1 MARNNNE
8 FEELEKKLR
17 AFYRAERE
25 DIPEADRSLWA
36 RLAPRLEQERRRASI
51 PWYRR
56 LSQPQVLRTATA
68 FATVFVLLVAG
79 LTSWFVSGR
88 LGGNGDNGGAVV
100 ALSPLVDGYV
110 AMAPRVLR
118 SGQTED
124 ISVALFDGETPARG
138 DVEVSL
144 LKDGQ
149 KVADASSQIKGK
161 GVLSLNVP
169 QGAAGQYEIQVR
181 GPGFRDTAAISVQE
195 GTLVFLE
202 TDKPIY
208 KPGQTVMMRVL
219 TLNSDLKPV
228 QGQVTVEV
236 MDAKGIKV
244 FKKVVA
250 TDDYGMTSLEMPL
263 STEPNLGVWKVSAV
277 AGQSKTQVDVR
288 VEEYVLPKYEVKVD
302 LAKDWALVSE
312 RITGKIQA
320 EYSFGKP
327 VKGEVEIIAKRYV
340 GTWEEYARVTRPI
353 DGQADF
359 AIPAVG
365 YVTGVPGAGGLGQVT
380 LDVSVR
386 EPATGYEEKTTRLID
401 IASSPVRIQVIP
413 ESSVFKPQLPMGLL
427 VISETP
433 GNEPLDKTVSLR
445 LRWMDK
451 ELDNIKEEKQ
461 EVRTTR
467 GKGLIKVTPPSNA
480 AAVTIEADAGDN
492 SIQDSSAPLAL
503 RAEYSPSGSFIHL
516 EQLSEASLKVG
527 DKASFKVHSTKETVN
542 YYYEVVARGKVV
554 FSDFSQSSD
563 IAFTVTPQMSPSAR
577 LLVYQLLPNSEVAA
591 DYLPFN
597 VESGYP
603 LQVQTSF
610 GKEEVK
616 PSEGVDI
623 NVQTDGRAK
632 VALVAVD
639 RSVFILAEN
648 RLNLQQVFDELERL
662 YLLPQIELHDI
673 RDFYEGGVKAR
684 GAEDTIKEAGLL
696 VLSNKTVPA
705 SQEYEGNNFFGGR
718 GVALEARAA
727 AQDSAASS
735 APPAAKTAAGPE
747 ADLAEVGLVRQFFP
761 ETWLWTDVTTNSSG
775 KATLS
780 VKAPDSITTWSLRAV
795 ALSKEHG
802 LGIGEAQL
810 RVFQPLFLQ
819 PDLPFSLIRGEE
831 VPLKI
836 SLYNYLDKPQE
847 IVVNLEEAKGFDILD
862 NTTKTV
868 TVAPQEVGGVE
879 FKVRPVGLGT
889 RTVKISARS
898 KEAADAV
905 VKEVLVEA
913 EGLQQE
919 SVENLVLSPGAA
931 RQLDTHVP
939 GGIVEG
945 SARAYISVTGS
956 YLTQTMEGL
965 EQLLK
970 MPFGCGEQN
979 MLLMAPNTFV
989 LQYLK
994 TTNQLKPEVMAK
1006 AEKLMITGYQRQ
1018 LTYRRG
1024 DGSFSAFGE
1033 SDKEGSLWLTAFV
1046 LKTFAQAKGLIFI
1059 DDAVLNSSR
1068 DWIIKQQL
1076 SDGSFPQVGF
1086 VHHQELLGGLDGKD
1100 ALTAFVAIALREAG
1114 EESASGKAVRYLEQQ
1129 LNAMDDAYGLAITAY
1144 ALELAK
1150 SPRAND
1156 AYQKLMSIAKED
1168 DGALYWGDEPRP
1180 LPEPKPGRPG
1190 VMPIDLYPHHS
1201 AAIETTAYATLAL
1214 ISHGD
1219 LLNASRASRWLVGQ
1233 RNAYGGYTST
1243 QDTVIG
1249 LQALTTYSTGAQAD
1263 VDLTVTLSGDFGQKK
1278 LTINKDNFDVLQVVD
1293 VPVGQSVDV
1302 RVEGKG
1308 QAVLQV
1314 VRRYN
1319 VLPQPG
1325 AGDEVFDLD
1334 MKYSADKVEVNDL
1347 ITISASVT
1355 FNPPKPVK
1363 AGMVVLDV
1371 SVPTGFN
1378 AVRESLER
1386 VVQNSAKVKR
1396 FDVAGRK
1403 VILYIE
1409 DMTPGEKLSFQFQA
1423 RALYPVKAKAVSSQA
1438 YSYYRPEWSGQSQ
1451 SVDVVVE

>member
-1 MARNNNE
+1 MARDQNE

-17 AFYRAERE
+17 AFYQAERQ
-25 DIPEADRSLWA
+25 DIPEVDRNLWA
-36 RLAPRLEQERRRASI
+36 RLAPRLAQERRRASV

-56 LSQPQVLRTATA
+56 LLEPQVLRVATSW
-68 FATVFVLLVAG
+68 ATVFVLLVTG
-79 LTSWFVSGR
+79 LTAWFVSGR
-88 LGGNGDNGGAVV
+88 FGNGGDGGTVV

-118 SGQTED
+118 SGQTEG
-124 ISVALFDGETPARG
+124 ISVALFDGEAPARG

-144 LKDGQ
+144 LKDGE

-161 GVLSLNVP
+161 GVLSLSVP
-169 QGAAGQYEIQVR
+169 QGASGQYEIQVQ
-181 GPGFRDTAAISVQE
+181 GPGFRETASISVQE

-219 TLNSDLKPV
+219 TLDADLKPV
-228 QGQVTVEV
+228 EGQVAVEV

-244 FKKVVA
+244 FKKDVA
-250 TDDYGMTSLEMPL
+250 TDDYGMASLEMPL
-263 STEPNLGVWKVSAV
+263 STEPNLGVWKVSAA

-302 LAKDWALVSE
+302 LAKEWALVSE
-312 RITGKIQA
+312 PISGKIQA
-320 EYSFGKP
+320 QYSFGKP
-327 VKGEVEIIAKRYV
+327 VKGEAEIVAKRYV
-340 GTWEEYARVTRPI
+340 GTWQEYARVTMPV
-353 DGQADF
+353 DGQTDF
-359 AIPAVG
+359 DLPPVG

-380 LDVSVR
+380 LEVSVR

-401 IASSPVRIQVIP
+401 ITSSPVRIQVIP
-413 ESSVFKPQLPMGLL
+413 ESNVFKPQLPLGLL

-433 GNEPLDKTVSLR
+433 GNELLDKTVTLT

-451 ELDNIKEEKQ
+451 DLSIINEEKQ
-461 EVRTTR
+461 EVSTSR

-480 AAVTIEADAGDN
+480 AALTIEAAAD
-492 SIQDSSAPLAL
+492 DSSTSLAL
-503 RAEYSPSGSFIHL
+503 RAEYSPTGSFIHI
-516 EQLSEASLKVG
+516 EQISDASMKVG

-554 FSDFSQSSD
+554 FSDFTQSSD
-563 IAFTVTPQMSPSAR
+563 IAFTVTPQMAPSAR

-597 VESGYP
+597 VEAGYP
-603 LQVQTSF
+603 LQVETSF

-616 PSEGVDI
+616 PSEEVDI
-623 NVQTDGRAK
+623 NVQADGRAK

-662 YLLPQIELHDI
+662 YLLPQVELHDI
-673 RDFYEGGVKAR
+673 RDFYEVGVKAR

-705 SQEYEGNNFFGGR
+705 SQEYEGNRFFGDVMMPMAAD
-718 GVALEARAA
+718 GVAEDSAR
-727 AQDSAASS
+727 AASS
-735 APPAAKTAAGPE
+735 APPAEKDASLAA
-747 ADLAEVGLVRQFFP
+747 ASDLAEVGLVRQFFP
-761 ETWLWTDVTTNSSG
+761 ETWLWTDVTTNSNG
-775 KATLS
+775 EATLS

-802 LGIGEAQL
+802 LGVSEAQL

-836 SLYNYLDKPQE
+836 SLYNYLDQPQE
-847 IVVNLEEAKGFDILD
+847 IVVELEEANGFDILD
-862 NTTKTV
+862 ETLKTV
-868 TVAPQEVGGVE
+868 TVAPQEVGGVQ
-879 FKVRPVGLGT
+879 FKVRPTDLGVRAIRVT
-889 RTVKISARS
+889 ARS

-905 VKEVLVEA
+905 VKEVIVEA
-913 EGLQQE
+913 EGLE
-919 SVENLVLSPGAA
+919 KEDVENLVLSPGAVH
-931 RQLDTHVP
+931 QLETHVP
-939 GGIVEG
+939 NGVVSG

-965 EQLLK
+965 DQLLK

-994 TTNQLKPEVMAK
+994 ATNQLKPEVMAK

-1018 LTYRRG
+1018 LTYRRA
-1024 DGSFSAFGE
+1024 DGSFSAFGD
-1033 SDKEGSLWLTAFV
+1033 SDEEGSLWLTAFV
-1046 LKTFAQAKGLIFI
+1046 LKTFAQAKDLIFI
-1059 DDAVLNSSR
+1059 DDAVQNASR
-1068 DWIIKQQL
+1068 DWIVKHQL
-1076 SDGSFPQVGF
+1076 SDGSFEQVGF
-1086 VHHQELLGGLDGKD
+1086 VHHQELLGGLQGKD
-1100 ALTAFVAIALREAG
+1100 ALTAFVAISLREAG

-1129 LNAMDDAYGLAITAY
+1129 LDSMDDTYTLAVTAY
-1144 ALELAK
+1144 AFELAG

-1156 AYQKLMSIAKED
+1156 AYQKLMSMAKED

-1180 LPEPKPGRPG
+1180 LPEPVTGRPG
-1190 VMPIDLYPHHS
+1190 GPIPIDLYPHQS
-1201 AAIETTAYATLAL
+1201 AAIETTAYAALAL
-1214 ISHGD
+1214 IGHGD

-1263 VDLTVTLSGDFGQKK
+1263 VDLAVTLRGDFGQKQ
-1278 LTINKDNFDVLQVVD
+1278 LTIKKDNFDVLQVVD
-1293 VPVGQSVDV
+1293 VPVGQQVEV
-1302 RVEGKG
+1302 QVEGKG

-1319 VLPQPG
+1319 VLPETGGSQK
-1325 AGDEVFDLD
+1325 VFDLD
-1334 MKYSADKVEVNDL
+1334 VTYSADQVEVNDL

-1355 FNPPKPVK
+1355 FNPPKPVQ
-1363 AGMVVLDV
+1363 AGMVILDV
-1371 SVPTGFN
+1371 SVPTGFS
-1378 AVRESLER
+1378 AVGDSLDR
-1386 VVQNSAKVKR
+1386 LVQDSSKVKR
-1396 FDVAGRK
+1396 FEVSGRK

-1409 DMTPGEKLSFQFQA
+1409 DMAPGEKLSFQFQA
-1423 RALYPVKAKAVSSQA
+1423 QALYPVKAKAVTSQA
-1438 YSYYRPEWSGQSQ
+1438 YSYYTPEWSGESQ